1 MYINAYISSTYIN
14 TRYLQIMMM
23 MMRRIVLDDL
33 VDDDDML
40 ILSDTNNGVLSSWP
54 LFHIIWGFV
63 TQKFQYKFP
72 RNLLYLLSP
81 SAAACDGYF

>member
-23 MMRRIVLDDL
+23 MTMMRRIVLDDL

-40 ILSDTNNGVLSSWP
+40 ILSDTEQWRLVIVAFISYNM
-54 LFHIIWGFV
+54 GF
-63 TQKFQYKFP
+63 
-72 RNLLYLLSP
+72 
-81 SAAACDGYF
+81 CDAEISV

>member
-23 MMRRIVLDDL
+23 TMKMRRIVLDDL

-40 ILSDTNNGVLSSWP
+40 ILSDTEQWRLVIVAFISYNM
-54 LFHIIWGFV
+54 GF
-63 TQKFQYKFP
+63 
-72 RNLLYLLSP
+72 
-81 SAAACDGYF
+81 CDAEISV

>member
-1 MYINAYISSTYIN
+1 MLNVFSYMYNYYYMHTRIYMYINAYISSTRIN

-40 ILSDTNNGVLSSWP
+40 ILSDTEQWRLVIVAFISYNM
-54 LFHIIWGFV
+54 GF
-63 TQKFQYKFP
+63 
-72 RNLLYLLSP
+72 
-81 SAAACDGYF
+81 CDAEISV